1 MNTLILDD
9 LYAQM
14 IIVYVSHDG
23 TIGIDYA
30 TSKEEFEELLMY
42 HEDNTTEYRLI
53 EIKKEGT
60 R

>member
-1 MNTLILDD
+1 MNTLILDG

-14 IIVYVSHDG
+14 IIVYVSQDG

-53 EIKKEGT
+53 EIKK
-60 R
+60 

>member
-1 MNTLILDD
+1 MNTLNLSN

-30 TSKEEFEELLMY
+30 NSQEELQELLMY
-42 HEDNTTEYRLI
+42 HEDNTAQYRVV
-53 EIKKEGT
+53 EITK
-60 R
+60 